1 MNNRLRKLCRLAV
14 LVALQVVLSRFIS
27 PKVGESF
34 KLGFGF
40 LAVMLAGA
48 LEGYLGGIIVAAVSD
63 VLGALLF
70 PQGPFFIGYTV
81 TAALTGC
88 ILGAFFYSPKKT
100 VSLTQIILAYLINAV
115 LVTIVINTAV
125 IAFQYGWLL
134 SSTKS
139 IGQVINRFFVYL
151 PKRALEAAIMLPIQ
165 VSLTWLLLC
174 VFKLD
179 KRIGIYPPVKEF
191 PRIKVPK
198 WLIDI
203 FLAFPVFACLT
214 IGLYDIPASKD
225 DIRLVEYIKTFLF
238 PDALTATIS
247 YIFAYLLLRFR
258 PNARHELPRALFALL
273 TAAIFVSSG
282 VYSADHVVFSFDMYG
297 WALICLSSVGA
308 FIMFYTLSSYA
319 LAFGH
324 LIKSDYGDANLIKLW
339 LLIFICTLSYLLIT
353 RGVIHTDTYDQLRQY
368 AATFFDH
375 SITSRTIKVSSFTR
389 PGMLLNDTQPV
400 LHTLLIGVIFFTF
413 SSKTGLFLIVLIQ
426 VAMSSLAAA
435 CGIQLICKLGLNR
448 KLSLALQLFYALF
461 PYFHSYFCSTVKE
474 SAFAI
479 AFLFSLIFIVR
490 LFALPQ
496 ETSKKTPTL
505 FFGAISLVS
514 CTLLRFFSLYMLL
527 LPLVCL
533 CVYLIKQHIFRP
545 VAFIA
550 SALSFMLIVTYVVY
564 PLVGIGK
571 GPVSEKLALILGQT
585 AFFSETY
592 PDEVTPEEAAV
603 LDEFLSK
610 GYDPHSLDQIKK
622 AALFK
627 NGSSDGYQWSDYFSV
642 WKALGSRKPGLY
654 LNTVLSM
661 GSKYWELKKNPVRWQ
676 TLLYAGDYGSFTNGF
691 NENPRNLG
699 EGVFEYKLSETDLK
713 LHYTAKSVIMFLAGA
728 PVISMLFKC
737 STYLF
742 ALLFAAF
749 YAIIK
754 RKRGISV
761 IICLLLYGIGLGFA
775 PLSGSGRYSF
785 PIVFTVPV
793 ILPAVL
799 LLPGKKKNPAEIPD

>member
-1 MNNRLRKLCRLAV
+1 MNTRLRKLCRLAA
-14 LVALQVVLSRFIS
+14 LVALQIVLSRFVS

-70 PQGPFFIGYTV
+70 PQGPFFIGYTF
-81 TAALTGC
+81 TAALTGF
-88 ILGAFFYSPKKT
+88 ILGAFLCSPKKT
-100 VSLTQIILAYLINAV
+100 VSPARIIAAYLLNAV
-115 LVTIVINTAV
+115 LVTLVVNTAV

-139 IGQVINRFFVYL
+139 LNQVISRFFVYL
-151 PKRALEAAIMLPIQ
+151 PKRALEAAIMLPVQ

-174 VFKLD
+174 IIKLD
-179 KRIGIYPPVKEF
+179 KRIGHYPPVREF
-191 PRIKVPK
+191 PQINIPK
-198 WLIDI
+198 QLIDLV
-203 FLAFPVFACLT
+203 LAFPIFVCLT
-214 IGLYDIPASKD
+214 CELYNLPASKGD
-225 DIRLVEYIKTFLF
+225 MRLETYVKAFLF
-238 PDALTATIS
+238 PDALIATLT
-247 YIFAYLLLRFR
+247 YVCAYLLLRFR
-258 PNARHELPRALFALL
+258 PAAAHKAPRALFALL
-273 TAAIFVSSG
+273 PAAIFIVGG
-282 VYSADHVVFSFDMYG
+282 VYSAERIVLSFDIYG
-297 WALICLSSVGA
+297 WTLICLSSAGA
-308 FIMFYTLSSYA
+308 YILFYTLSAYVLAYA
-319 LAFGH
+319 HRLQSDSSEISLA
-324 LIKSDYGDANLIKLW
+324 KTW
-339 LLIFICTLSYLLIT
+339 LLIFLCSVPYLLIT

-375 SITSRTIKVSSFTR
+375 SIYSRTIVVSSFTR
-389 PGMLLNDTQPV
+389 ASMLINDTQPV
-400 LHTLLIGVIFFTF
+400 LHTLVLGVIFFTF
-413 SSKTGLFLIVLIQ
+413 GTKTGLFLTVLIQ
-426 VAMSSLAAA
+426 VALSSLAAA
-435 CGIQLICKLGLNR
+435 CGIQLICRLGVKRRIGMLL
-448 KLSLALQLFYALF
+448 KWIYALF
-461 PYFHSYFCSTVKE
+461 PYYQSYFCSTVKE

-496 ETSKKTPTL
+496 ETSKKISTL
-505 FFGAISLVS
+505 VFGSISIVI
-514 CTLLRFFSLYMLL
+514 CGLLRFFSLYVLL

-533 CVYLIKQHIFRP
+533 CVYLIRQRILRP

-550 SALSFMLIVTYVVY
+550 SALSLMLIVTYVVY
-564 PLVGIGK
+564 PLIGIGK
-571 GPVSEKLALILGQT
+571 GPRSEKLPLMLAQT
-585 AFFSETY
+585 ALYRETY
-592 PDEVTPEEAAV
+592 PDELSDEEAAV
-603 LDEFLSK
+603 LNEFLSK

-627 NGSSDGYQWSDYFSV
+627 NGNSDGYKWADYFRV
-642 WKALGSRKPGLY
+642 WKQLGLRRPELY

-676 TLLYAGDYGSFTNGF
+676 TLIYAGDFCSYTNGF

-699 EGVFEYKLSETDLK
+699 EGVLEYKLSANDLN
-713 LHYTAKSVIMFLAGA
+713 LHYTVKAAVMFLAGF

-737 STYLF
+737 GTYLF
-742 ALLFAAF
+742 AMLFAAF
-749 YAIIK
+749 YSVVK

-761 IICLLLYGIGLGFA
+761 LICLLLYGIGLGFA

-785 PIVFTVPV
+785 PIVFTVPIV
-793 ILPAVL
+793 LTAVL